1 MTTDRDRILGLAG
14 EIDDL
19 GRRLAAVGAELRA
32 IRTTQEAPAPPPVM
46 ATPPMPPP
54 PMYWPPQ
61 QPPQPPH
68 QQWHQPPPVPPQPVY
83 RPVPR
88 PTLVETLGKQGAG
101 SKIVAWVGGAV
112 TLLGIVLL
120 LVLAVQRGWLGPLPR
135 VLSGGAFGLALIGT
149 GMWLHRRPV
158 GRTGAFALV
167 GTGIATL
174 YLDAVAATA
183 LYDFLPSLAG
193 LALGLLVT
201 VGGILVA
208 VRWDSALLATAV
220 VLGCA
225 VCAPMITGGFSA
237 ELVLFLLVVQA
248 ATAPVQLRR
257 EWTALT
263 LSSAFPP
270 IIASVVSTALLGSPG
285 SWANTGAA
293 LGVALLG
300 VALALIVLRRKEN
313 DPGAL
318 ALLATSAAPALIAA
332 LLLPK
337 TGAVLVAGGISL
349 VLLGIWA
356 TRRWWPGYVGDLAGL
371 AGLIALMQ
379 ATMTQ
384 FDGTARAAVLLGEA
398 LVLVFLARWSRN
410 RFAMAAS
417 LGFAAVGGLVGIV
430 HDYSPALLV
439 LFGDRTTGVLVGA
452 LVVAVLILAAAIL
465 LPWTA
470 FRLEVLRAPAANP
483 LPWLLAG
490 VAVLYGA
497 AGAVLCATLLVLPD
511 RTGFLTGHVLITV
524 SWTVAALLLLVR
536 GIDVVALRVTGLVL
550 VGAAVLKLV
559 LFDLAALDGM
569 ARVAAFLGAGL
580 ALLVAGVRYARV
592 VRES

>member
-32 IRTTQEAPAPPPVM
+32 FQATRTEEPAPHQAPAPPPVA

-61 QPPQPPH
+61 PTPPQPA
-68 QQWHQPPPVPPQPVY
+68 Y

-88 PTLVETLGKQGAG
+88 PTFMETLGKQGAG

-135 VLSGGAFGLALIGT
+135 VLAGGAFGLALVGT
-149 GMWLHRRPV
+149 GLWLHRKPV

-174 YLDAVAATA
+174 YLDAIAATV
-183 LYDFLPSLAG
+183 LYDFLPSIAG

-201 VGGILVA
+201 VGGVLVA
-208 VRWDSALLATAV
+208 VRWNSALLATAV

-225 VCAPMITGGFSA
+225 VCAPMITRGFTP

-248 ATAPVQLRR
+248 STAPVQLRR
-257 EWTALT
+257 EWPSLT
-263 LSSAFPP
+263 MSAAFPP
-270 IIASVVSTALLGSPG
+270 IIASVVSTALIGSPG
-285 SWANTGAA
+285 SWTNTGAA
-293 LGVALLG
+293 LGVAAVGL
-300 VALALIVLRRKEN
+300 VLALIVLQRKEN
-313 DPGAL
+313 DPGSL
-318 ALLATSAAPALIAA
+318 AMLATSAAPALIAA

-337 TGAVLVAGGISL
+337 TGAVIVSGGIAL
-349 VLLGIWA
+349 ALLGIWA
-356 TRRWWPGYVGDLAGL
+356 ARRWWPGYVGDLAGM

-384 FDGTARAAVLLGEA
+384 FDGTARAAALLGEA
-398 LVLVFLARWSRN
+398 LLLVFLARWSRN

-417 LGFAAVGGLVGIV
+417 AGFAVVGGLVGIV
-430 HDYSPALLV
+430 HDYSPALLM
-439 LFGDRTTGVLVGA
+439 LFRTRTTGELVGA
-452 LVVAVLILAAAIL
+452 LVVAVLLLAVSIL

-470 FRLEVLRAPAANP
+470 FRLEVLRAPAANLP
-483 LPWLLAG
+483 PWLLAG
-490 VAVLYGA
+490 VVALYGA
-497 AGAVLCATLLVLPD
+497 AGVVLCATLLALPG

-524 SWTVAALLLLVR
+524 SWTVAALVLLVR
-536 GIDVVALRVTGLVL
+536 GINVVALRVIGLVL